1 MRPMT
6 TYRIIVTCIIGISIM
21 ALSAF
26 GTWGIVSHFMAQ
38 NDSSSRE
45 HNLSRTAVENSS
57 EPSETIPPTPEPVR
71 LMFVGD
77 IMTDR
82 GVKNSVLRNFD
93 GDYTRLFEHV
103 GLLKEADITFGNL
116 EGPVSDT
123 GRNVGSIYSFR
134 MDPMTLPALKGAGF
148 DVLSLANNHAG
159 DWSLEAFVDTLT
171 RAAQE
176 GIVITGA
183 GRTQTEARGPQII
196 ERHGIRFGFLG
207 VTDVGPNWLA
217 ATDTRP
223 GIVILEEENFTS
235 LVQEAVAQVD
245 ILIVTPHWG
254 PEYKPHTE
262 RQERLA
268 RMAIDAGARLVIGH
282 HPHVIQSVEYY
293 GNGIIA
299 YSLGNFIFDQYFSP
313 ETMEGLLLD
322 ITYEPLSDTFSLVEW
337 RSPLARTYQPQPPER
352 TDTTPSIVS
361 PITLPR
367 LCPEGRGTRDDLALF
382 PLTPDRGIDDR
393 IPYDLIPM
401 ENRLEVQTTASCL
414 RKDAGMALQE
424 LAAHAFRDGMYL
436 VMTSGFRDF
445 ETQRILYERNQK
457 NNPDQFPPSVA
468 RPGHSEH
475 QLGTTV
481 DFKTRETVHQ
491 PYSVF
496 GTTPEYAW
504 LRTHGATYGFVQSYP
519 MGKESETGYIAEPW
533 HWRYVGVEHAQR
545 IVETGTLPV
554 TYLQNLAKQNP
565 ELL

>member
-1 MRPMT
+1 M

-21 ALSAF
+21 TLSAF
-26 GTWGIVSHFMAQ
+26 ATWGIVSHMTHSDNVYPQ
-38 NDSSSRE
+38 KQYGGDTRE
-45 HNLSRTAVENSS
+45 ETAAMSLESL
-57 EPSETIPPTPEPVR
+57 PATPEPVR

-93 GDYTRLFEHV
+93 GDYARLFEHV

-116 EGPVSDT
+116 EGPVSDK

-134 MDPMTLPALKGAGF
+134 MDTETLPALKDAGF

-159 DWSLEAFVDTLT
+159 DWALEAFTDTLA
-171 RAAQE
+171 RADQA
-176 GIVITGA
+176 GIMITGA
-183 GRTQTEARGPQII
+183 GNTQAEARGPQII

-207 VTDVGPNWLA
+207 ITDVGPHWLA

-223 GIVILEEENFTS
+223 GIVILEETNFAT
-235 LVQEAVAQVD
+235 LVEEAAAQVD

-299 YSLGNFIFDQYFSP
+299 YSLGNFIFDQYFSL

-322 ITYEPLSDTFSLVEW
+322 ITYEPLSDTFSLVQW

-361 PITLPR
+361 PIALPR
-367 LCPEGRGTRDDLALF
+367 LCPEGRGPRDDLTLF
-382 PLTPDRGIDDR
+382 PLTPERGIDDR

-424 LAAHAFRDGMYL
+424 LAAHAFKDGMHL

-519 MGKESETGYIAEPW
+519 IGKESQTGYIAEPW
-533 HWRYVGVEHAQR
+533 HWRYVGVPHATN
-545 IVETGTLPV
+545 IVEQGMTV
-554 TYLQNLAKQNP
+554 FEYLEMLQ
-565 ELL
+565 